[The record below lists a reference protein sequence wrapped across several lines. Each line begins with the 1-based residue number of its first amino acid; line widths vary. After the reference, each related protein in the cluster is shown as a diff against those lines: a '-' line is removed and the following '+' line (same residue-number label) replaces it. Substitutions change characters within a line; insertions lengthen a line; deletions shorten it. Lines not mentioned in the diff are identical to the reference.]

1 VLYFRACPRCELG
14 TVDAKEDWD
23 GYYFLCLN
31 CGFVLECNPASM
43 TSAHVVEEQRNLV
56 TVA

>member
-14 TVDAKEDWD
+14 AVEAKEVWD
-23 GYYFLCLN
+23 GYYFLCLT
-31 CGFVLECNPASM
+31 CGFVLECRSASM
-43 TSAHVVEEQRNLV
+43 TSALLVEERRRLE